1 MESPGGS
8 VRNTSVV
15 VATLDTGEVYIIV
28 SLSTRN
34 DTQVICVDPTTGA
47 LCYNGKLG
55 DNVFKSENEALNS
68 ITNGSI
74 WLCKRKI
81 CAFAILGY
89 AALGS
94 FGLLLVAKKLTAT
107 IPNLPGGGCVYTV
120 TESQWI
126 KIPLQNPQPQGK
138 GEVKNVHEFSE
149 LDIDGKHYFC
159 ETRDITRPFPSR
171 MPLQNPDDE
180 FVWNGWLSMPFKDI
194 GLSQHCVILLQGF
207 AECRV
212 FGSSGQ
218 REGLVALIA
227 RRSRLHPGTRYLA
240 RGLNSCFST
249 GNEVECEQLV
259 WVPRRSG
266 QSVPFNTYLW
276 RRGTIP
282 IWWGAELKI
291 TAAEA
296 EIYVSSRYPYKGSVQ
311 YYQRLSRRY
320 GARNLEITS
329 GVSRKKNPLVP
340 ILCVNLLRNG
350 EGKSESILVQ
360 HFEES
365 LNHVRSTG
373 KLPYTR
379 IHLINYDWHANI
391 KYKGEQQTIE
401 GLWKLLKQPTI
412 TVGISEG
419 DYLPLRERLQDCKGE
434 VVCNEDFEGAF
445 CLRSHQNGVIRFNC
459 ADSLDRTNAAS
470 YFGSLQVFVE
480 QCRRLGIS
488 LDTDLAFGYPSI
500 NNYGDYIA
508 PLPPGWEKR
517 SDAVTGKTYY
527 IDHNTRTTTWVHP
540 CPDKPW
546 KRFDMIFDEFKR
558 STILSPVTQLADLFL
573 LAGDIHATLYT
584 GSKAMH
590 SQILSIFNEESSKF
604 KQFSAAQNMKIT
616 LQRRYKNA
624 VVDSSRQKQLEM
636 FLGMRLFKHLPSIA
650 VHPLKVLSRPS
661 ACFLKPV
668 VNMFPSS
675 NNEADLLSFK
685 RKELIWVCPQ
695 AADVVELFIY
705 LREPCHVCQLLLTVS
720 HGADDSTFPATVD
733 VRTGP
738 NLDGLKLVIEGAS
751 IPQCLNGTNLLIP
764 LPGPVSPEDMAV
776 TGAGALHAQDT
787 PSLSLLYDFEEL
799 EGDLD
804 FLTRVV
810 ALTFYP
816 AVTGKTPITIGE
828 VEVLGVSLPWR
839 GIFTKEGPGAK
850 LWDLANKYQ
859 KETNPFLCGP
869 DNNPFDGGSFSHGN
883 VSPPAQ
889 PIASVDFLSGDNMFP
904 EFIGQQQKNDA
915 SSTGGDP
922 LDFLDNAVIE
932 YLAPDADSKFSS
944 SLQHGR
950 SKDDGS
956 VKHYIDCLKA
966 LTGPQMDRKL
976 NFTKAMNLEI
986 ERLRANLSA
995 AERDRALLSVGTDP
1009 ATLNPNA
1016 LLDVYYMGKLYR
1028 VANCL
1033 ALLGQ
1038 AALEDK
1044 INGSIGLETV
1054 DDDDCIDFW
1063 NVAGID
1069 ETCSGSGCEV
1079 HAVTQPAANM
1089 PSMVSTRGASSSVFL
1104 CSQCRRKVC
1113 KVCCAGRGAL
1123 LLSNLISKEV
1133 PSFNG
1138 FSSQSGSSHDSQT
1151 DGLST
1156 NRSYTVDGVICKSCC
1171 SDVVLEALIIDYVRV
1186 LISLRKSA
1194 RAENAALNSIHK
1206 VVGAPSRDFLLEKN
1220 RSDDRQAVNFLRK
1233 LLGGEESLAE
1243 FPFASLL
1250 HSVETAIGSAPLLS
1264 LLAPIGSGSQHLYW
1278 RACPSTSSVE
1288 FAIVLGCLSDV
1299 SGVILLVSPCGYSAG
1314 DCPTVQIWASNKINK
1329 DERSFMG
1336 KWDVQSMITSEFYG
1350 EEQSDKGNDVP
1361 RHVKFA
1367 FRNIIRCRMIWIT
1380 LHLRRPGSSSVNLE
1394 KGFNLLSLDE
1404 NPFSEISRRASF
1416 GGTVESEPCLHAK
1429 RILVVG
1435 SPARKELGLTSP
1447 QVPEK
1452 INLKAWLERAP
1463 QLNRFKVPIEAER
1476 LMDNDLVL
1484 EQYLSPASPQLA
1496 GFRLDAF
1503 SVLRPRIT
1511 HSPPSFSLSN
1521 RETSVT
1527 YLEDRHISPAVLFIQ
1542 VSALQEPNKLVTVG
1556 EFRLPEVR
1564 AGTVMYFDFPR
1575 QIQCHRMSFKLLGDV
1590 AAFYD
1595 DPAEQDDSDFGAP
1608 PLASGVRHSRTIVHS
1623 LNTEHDERFKGG
1635 VSFFGSLNH
1644 SWKIILG
1651 DSSTERTDW
1660 RS

>member
-1 MESPGGS
+1 MASPVGGL
-8 VRNTSVV
+8 RYTSVV

-34 DTQVICVDPTTGA
+34 DTQVIYVDPTTGA

-55 DNVFKSENEALNS
+55 DNVFNSEDEALNY
-68 ITNGSI
+68 ITNGSK
-74 WLCKRKI
+74 WLCKSTNYAR
-81 CAFAILGY
+81 AILGY

-94 FGLLLVAKKLTAT
+94 FSFLLVATKLIAS

-138 GEVKNVHEFSE
+138 GELKNIQELSE

-171 MPLQNPDDE
+171 LPLQNPDDE
-180 FVWNGWLSMPFKDI
+180 FVWNEWLSMPFKDI

-218 REGLVALIA
+218 QEGVVALTA

-266 QSVPFNTYLW
+266 QSVPFNTYIW

-296 EIYVSSRYPYKGSVQ
+296 EIYVSSCNPYKGSLQ

-320 GARNLEITS
+320 GVRNLEIPAA
-329 GVSRKKNPLVP
+329 VSQKKKPLVP

-365 LNHVRSTG
+365 LNHIKSTG

-379 IHLINYDWHANI
+379 IHLINYDWHASI

-419 DYLPLRERLQDCKGE
+419 DYLRSRQRLQDCKGE
-434 VVCNEDFEGAF
+434 VVCNEDYEGAF

-480 QCRRLGIS
+480 QCRRIGIS

-500 NNYGDYIA
+500 NNYGGYIA

-546 KRFDMIFDEFKR
+546 KRLDMSFDEFKR

-604 KQFSAAQNMKIT
+604 KQFSAAQNMRIT

-636 FLGMRLFKHLPSIA
+636 FLGMRLFKHLPSVA

-668 VNMFPSS
+668 VNMFASS
-675 NNEADLLSFK
+675 NNGADLLSFK

-720 HGADDSTFPATVD
+720 HGADDATFPATVD

-738 NLDGLKLVIEGAS
+738 NLDGLKLLVEGAS

-764 LPGPVSPEDMAV
+764 LPGPVSSEDMAV
-776 TGAGALHAQDT
+776 TGAGARLHAQDT
-787 PSLSLLYDFEEL
+787 SSLSLLYEFEEL

-816 AVTGKTPITIGE
+816 AVPGKTPITIGE
-828 VEVLGVSLPWR
+828 VEVLGVSLPWS
-839 GIFTKEGPGAK
+839 GIFTKEGPSAK
-850 LWDLANKYQ
+850 FWDLANKCQ
-859 KETNPFLCGP
+859 KEANPFLCGS
-869 DNNPFDGGSFSHGN
+869 DNNPFGGASFSNEN
-883 VSPPAQ
+883 VLPPAR
-889 PIASVDFLSGDNMFP
+889 PIATVDLLTGDNMFP
-904 EFIGQQQKNDA
+904 EFIEQSQKNDA
-915 SSTGGDP
+915 SSGGGDP

-932 YLAPDADSKFSS
+932 YSAPDADSKFSS

-950 SKDDGS
+950 PKDDGS
-956 VKHYIDCLKA
+956 VHHYINCLKA

-976 NFTKAMNLEI
+976 DFTKAMILEI
-986 ERLRANLSA
+986 ERLWANLSA

-1016 LLDVYYMGKLYR
+1016 LLDDYFIGRLCR
-1028 VANCL
+1028 VANSL

-1038 AALEDK
+1038 TALEDK

-1054 DDDDCIDFW
+1054 DDDDYIDFW
-1063 NVAGID
+1063 NVTKIG
-1069 ETCSGSGCEV
+1069 ETCFGASCEV
-1079 HAVTQPAANM
+1079 CAVTQPSANM
-1089 PSMVSTRGASSSVFL
+1089 SSMVSTRGASPSVFV
-1104 CSQCRRKVC
+1104 CSHCGRKVC
-1113 KVCCAGRGAL
+1113 KICCAGRGAL
-1123 LLSNLISKEV
+1123 LLSNFNSKEV
-1133 PSFNG
+1133 SSFNG
-1138 FSSQSGSSHDSQT
+1138 FSGQSGSSPGSQT

-1156 NRSYTVDGVICKSCC
+1156 NRSSALDGVICKSCC
-1171 SDVVLEALIIDYVRV
+1171 SDVVLEALILDYVRV

-1194 RAENAALNSIHK
+1194 RADSAAHK
-1206 VVGAPSRDFLLEKN
+1206 AIDQVLGVPSRGFLLEKN
-1220 RSDDRQAVNFLRK
+1220 RSDGLQAVNFLRK

-1243 FPFASLL
+1243 FPFASFL
-1250 HSVETAIGSAPLLS
+1250 HSVETAVSSAPSLS
-1264 LLAPIGSGSQHLYW
+1264 LLAPIGFGSQYLYW
-1278 RACPSTSSVE
+1278 RACPSISSVE
-1288 FAIVLGCLSDV
+1288 FAIALGSLSDV

-1314 DCPTVQIWASNKINK
+1314 DCPMVQIWASNKINK

-1350 EEQSDKGNDVP
+1350 AEQSVKGNDVP
-1361 RHVKFA
+1361 RHVKFT
-1367 FRNIIRCRMIWIT
+1367 FQNTIRCRIIWIT

-1404 NPFSEISRRASF
+1404 NPFAKIPRRASF

-1435 SPARKELGLTSP
+1435 SPVRNEQGLVSP
-1447 QVPEK
+1447 QGPEK

-1476 LMDNDLVL
+1476 SMDNDLVL
-1484 EQYLSPASPQLA
+1484 EQYLSPVSPQLA

-1503 SVLRPRIT
+1503 SVIRPRII
-1511 HSPPSFSLSN
+1511 HSPHSFSLNNLES
-1521 RETSVT
+1521 SLT
-1527 YLEDRHISPAVLFIQ
+1527 YLEERLISPAVLFIQ
-1542 VSALQEPNKLVTVG
+1542 VSALQEHDNKLVTVG
-1556 EFRLPEVR
+1556 EYRLPEVR
-1564 AGTVMYFDFPR
+1564 AGTAMYFDFPR
-1575 QIQCHRMSFKLLGDV
+1575 QIQSRRITFKLLGDV
-1590 AAFYD
+1590 AAFSD
-1595 DPAEQDDSDFGAP
+1595 DPAEQDDSDLRAL
-1608 PLASGVRHSRTIVHS
+1608 PLASGLS
-1623 LNTEHDERFKGG
+1623 LSNKIKLYYYADPYELGKWA
-1635 VSFFGSLNH
+1635 SL
-1644 SWKIILG
+1644 SAI
-1651 DSSTERTDW
+1651 
-1660 RS
+1660 